1 MPANAGPLETVSVD
15 GREFLAV
22 GDASPDRI
30 LGGYT
35 NEILIN
41 GNQKTHRTLK
51 TPTPWSMADS
61 EFECNDELGD
71 QEYLEQKQASE
82 ADLDFVYT
90 YASGA
95 VYQGVGQLT
104 GDLAYKGM
112 TASISFGSGGSGELK
127 KM

>member
-1 MPANAGPLETVSVD
+1 MSAGPLETISVD
-15 GREFLAV
+15 GREFQAV

-71 QEYLEQKQASE
+71 QEYLAAKQASD
-82 ADLDFVYT
+82 ADLDLVYT
-90 YASGA
+90 YASGS
-95 VYQGVGQLT
+95 VYQGVGQIT
-104 GDLAYKGM
+104 GDLAQKGM
-112 TASISFGSGGSGELK
+112 TETVSFGGGGSGELK
-127 KM
+127 KMG